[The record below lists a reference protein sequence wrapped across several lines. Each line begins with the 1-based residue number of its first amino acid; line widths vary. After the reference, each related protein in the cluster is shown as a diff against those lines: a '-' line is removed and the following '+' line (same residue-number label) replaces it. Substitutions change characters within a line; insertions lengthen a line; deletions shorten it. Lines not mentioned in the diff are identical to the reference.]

1 LAIVTPETGRSIVDH
16 TEPDKTT
23 EEDELAESSKE
34 HVADRA
40 PTEDEERLAEES
52 RERYEDDAES
62 VAEHER
68 SMGERGA
75 GEKGEGRIP

>member
-1 LAIVTPETGRSIVDH
+1 MDH
-16 TEPDKTT
+16 TEPDRTT
-23 EEDELAESSKE
+23 EEDELAESKKE

-40 PTEDEERLAEES
+40 PTEDEERSADES
-52 RERYEDDAES
+52 RERYEDDAAS

-75 GEKGEGRIP
+75 SEKGEGRIA